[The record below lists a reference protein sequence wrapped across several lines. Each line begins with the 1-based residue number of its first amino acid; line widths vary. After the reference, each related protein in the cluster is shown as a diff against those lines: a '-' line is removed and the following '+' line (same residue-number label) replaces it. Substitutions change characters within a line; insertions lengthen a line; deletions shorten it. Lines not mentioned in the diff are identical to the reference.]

1 MEFDQNKKTF
11 RYEITSI
18 FNGLIQLLYGIAI
31 YRTQPHTQAHTRT
44 HISMNIEMCTVHKTS
59 LMCLISHV
67 WLQSEIGWMDERCQS
82 SIKMKWNHS
91 NNVTQLSVFL
101 RLSHMQWFFYVNSYF
116 VLQMPIVIV
125 FQSANIHLFLILV
138 QRTPHVVIYWNSMLY
153 CALCST
159 CAYIVYVPR
168 TQWVLPIDENLI
180 WNWKKTCQFSQYF
193 VTLNFHL

>member
-1 MEFDQNKKTF
+1 
-11 RYEITSI
+11 
-18 FNGLIQLLYGIAI
+18 
-31 YRTQPHTQAHTRT
+31 
-44 HISMNIEMCTVHKTS
+44 MNIEMCTVHKPN

-82 SIKMKWNHS
+82 SIKMKWNHW

-101 RLSHMQWFFYVNSYF
+101 RLSRMQWFFYINSYF

-125 FQSANIHLFLILV
+125 FQPANIHFFLILE

-153 CALCST
+153 CALCRT
-159 CAYIVYVPR
+159 CTYYSMYVYVRGIPR

-180 WNWKKTCQFSQYF
+180 WNWKKPVS
-193 VTLNFHL
+193 LANIL

>member
-1 MEFDQNKKTF
+1 
-11 RYEITSI
+11 
-18 FNGLIQLLYGIAI
+18 
-31 YRTQPHTQAHTRT
+31 
-44 HISMNIEMCTVHKTS
+44 MCTVHKPS

-82 SIKMKWNHS
+82 SIKMKWNHW

-101 RLSHMQWFFYVNSYF
+101 RLSRMQWFFYINSYF

-125 FQSANIHLFLILV
+125 FQPANIHFFLILE
-138 QRTPHVVIYWNSMLY
+138 QRTPHDVVNILKFHVILCTMQNMYIYSMY
-153 CALCST
+153 
-159 CAYIVYVPR
+159 VYVRGIPR